1 MRRVFFSFLI
11 VALAASGIILPS
23 GLNGADDTISL
34 NFEDVALGTVLTIMS
49 RKTGRKF
56 ITDNQL
62 AQKKI
67 FIDISN
73 VTADEA
79 LTALLNM
86 YNLYYVRQGETNIY
100 VIKSKTEGE
109 LTTVSKIFYCNYATA
124 QELSGVI
131 APKLSKGGNISA
143 DVRTNSLIVTDMAD
157 NIDQI
162 GTLIT
167 VLDTPTPQ
175 VLLEARIV
183 DVKLDSFLKIGVD
196 IYNLYKTGEYYQNPL
211 NAAAA
216 KIPEKNFTS
225 SLSHGLGSGG
235 KFTGG
240 VISRDYNI
248 EGLIEALRSE
258 TDAKVLSNPKL
269 LVLNNREANIDIVDE
284 IPYQERTQSTE
295 GQEMVSTS
303 FKQVGVKM
311 QVKPQINR
319 DQSIILTVSP
329 EQSFRTGES
338 ISNTPIINTSRTHT
352 TFMLRNGETAVIG
365 GLIRETDS
373 KTELKVPLLGD
384 IPILGYLFTK
394 YDRTKARSELT
405 IFITANI
412 VD

>member
-216 KIPEKNFTS
+216 QIPEKNFTS

>member
-183 DVKLDSFLKIGVD
+183 D
-196 IYNLYKTGEYYQNPL
+196 
-211 NAAAA
+211 
-216 KIPEKNFTS
+216 
-225 SLSHGLGSGG
+225 
-235 KFTGG
+235 
-240 VISRDYNI
+240 
-248 EGLIEALRSE
+248 
-258 TDAKVLSNPKL
+258 
-269 LVLNNREANIDIVDE
+269 
-284 IPYQERTQSTE
+284 
-295 GQEMVSTS
+295 
-303 FKQVGVKM
+303 
-311 QVKPQINR
+311 
-319 DQSIILTVSP
+319 
-329 EQSFRTGES
+329 
-338 ISNTPIINTSRTHT
+338 
-352 TFMLRNGETAVIG
+352 
-365 GLIRETDS
+365 
-373 KTELKVPLLGD
+373 
-384 IPILGYLFTK
+384 
-394 YDRTKARSELT
+394 
-405 IFITANI
+405 
-412 VD
+412 